1 MLADFSVS
9 KVHSLSRAALED
21 VNFPTIILDSEDG
34 EEKRP
39 TTFTKAHREQSV
51 RRLASPGEDRDNV
64 VVQHVII

>member
-34 EEKRP
+34 EDKRP
-39 TTFTKAHREQSV
+39 TTFTKAHR
-51 RRLASPGEDRDNV
+51 
-64 VVQHVII
+64 